1 MECQYIRNKAR
12 LWFDVIALLVVI
24 GLVLLEILAFSAE
37 NHTVAWV
44 ALSVA
49 SIISIFIAFDGDVWL
64 FPDHIIMDIETKG
77 ISSTNDFHCDPV

>member
-1 MECQYIRNKAR
+1 MEYQYIRNKAR

-24 GLVLLEILAFSAE
+24 GLVLLEILTFSAE

-64 FPDHIIMDIETKG
+64 FPDHIIMDIETEG
-77 ISSTNDFHCDPV
+77 ISSTNDFRCDPV

>member
-64 FPDHIIMDIETKG
+64 FPDHIIMDFETEG
-77 ISSTNDFHCDPV
+77 ISNINDFHCDPV